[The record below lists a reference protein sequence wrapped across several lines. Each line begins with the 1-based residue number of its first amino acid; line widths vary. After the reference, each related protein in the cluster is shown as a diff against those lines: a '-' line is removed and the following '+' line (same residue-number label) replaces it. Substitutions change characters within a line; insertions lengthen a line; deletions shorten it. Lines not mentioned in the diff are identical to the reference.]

1 MGNVHSPV
9 IETVKLRETA
19 RKIYDA
25 AVSRAHPSGCLP
37 QHLPPAPAT
46 GRLILLA
53 AGKAAGSMTALA
65 EAHYLDGG
73 FPPERLLGHAVA
85 RHGYTAP
92 TRRIPMVAAGHP
104 VPDQGSIDSAERAL
118 ALAASA
124 TADDLV
130 LVLLSGGGS
139 ANWVAPAG
147 GLALA
152 EKQAVN
158 KALLRSGAPIGE
170 MNIVRKRLSR
180 IKGGRLALAA
190 VPARLLTLAISDV
203 PGDEPTAIASGP
215 TVADPTTTAEAR
227 VIVAR
232 YGFDLPPD
240 ARALLDDPAN
250 ETPKPGHPAFA
261 NSEFRI
267 IARPADALA
276 AARAAAEAAGY
287 EVHDLGP
294 DVEGEARE
302 VAAGHAELARRLKRE
317 GRRAAILSGGEL
329 TVTLRGSG
337 RGGPNQEYALALAIA
352 LSGEPGIVAL
362 SGDTDGTD
370 GGGGEATDP
379 AGAFVDPQT
388 LARAAEIGLDPARSL
403 ADNDSTGFFEALGDL
418 LRPGPTLTNVNDC
431 RVILIEP

>member
-1 MGNVHSPV
+1 MR
-9 IETVKLRETA
+9 TDA
-19 RKIYDA
+19 RAIFDA
-25 AVSRAHPSGCLP
+25 AVARAHPAGCLP
-37 QHLPPAPAT
+37 GHLPPPPER

-65 EAHYLDGG
+65 EAHYLGLG
-73 FPPERLLGHAVA
+73 FPPERLIGHAVA
-85 RHGYTAP
+85 RHGYETQ
-92 TRRIPMVAAGHP
+92 TRQIPMVAAGHP
-104 VPDQGSIDSAERAL
+104 VPDQASIDSATRAL
-118 ALAASA
+118 ELAASA

-147 GLALA
+147 GLTLA

-190 VPARLLTLAISDV
+190 APARLLTLAISDV
-203 PGDEPTAIASGP
+203 PGDEETAIASGP
-215 TVADPTTTAEAR
+215 TVADPTTMSQAR
-227 VIVAR
+227 AIVAR
-232 YGFDLPPD
+232 YGLDLPGAAKTLIAND
-240 ARALLDDPAN
+240 AN

-261 NSEFRI
+261 RSEFVI
-267 IARPADALA
+267 IARPRDAIA
-276 AARAAAEAAGY
+276 AAHATAVAAGY

-294 DVEGEARE
+294 DLEGEARD
-302 VAAGHAELARRLKRE
+302 VACRHATLALALKQEGH
-317 GRRAAILSGGEL
+317 RAAILSGGEF
-329 TVTLRGSG
+329 TVTLRGTG

-352 LSGEPGIVAL
+352 LRGEPGIVAL

-379 AGAFVDPQT
+379 AGAIIDDTT
-388 LARAAEIGLDPARSL
+388 LARAAALGLDPDRCL
-403 ADNDSTGFFEALGDL
+403 ADNDSTGFFAPLGDL
-418 LRPGPTLTNVNDC
+418 LETGPTLTNVNDC
-431 RVILIEP
+431 RVILIEPQT

>member
-1 MGNVHSPV
+1 MSNVHSPV
-9 IETVKLRETA
+9 TETAKLRETA

-85 RHGYTAP
+85 RHGYTTP

-104 VPDQGSIDSAERAL
+104 VPDQGSIDSAEQAL

-147 GLALA
+147 RLALA

-158 KALLRSGAPIGE
+158 RALLRSGAPIGE

-190 VPARLLTLAISDV
+190 APAKVLTLAISDV

-215 TVADPTTTAEAR
+215 TVADPSTTEQAR
-227 VIVAR
+227 AIVAR
-232 YGFDLPPD
+232 YGLDLPPA
-240 ARALLDDPAN
+240 ARALLDDAAN
-250 ETPKPGHPAFA
+250 ETPKPGHSAFA

-276 AARAAAEAAGY
+276 AARATAEAAGY

-352 LSGEPGIVAL
+352 LAGEPGIVAL

-370 GGGGEATDP
+370 GGGGEASDP
-379 AGAFVDPQT
+379 AGAFIDPQT
-388 LARAAEIGLDPARSL
+388 LVRAAEIGLDPARSL

-418 LRPGPTLTNVNDC
+418 LQPGPTLTNVNDC

>member
-1 MGNVHSPV
+1 MTPAFAPSRKNQEDRRGQRRRWVEMGNVHSPAS
-9 IETVKLRETA
+9 ETAKPRATA

-25 AVSRAHPSGCLP
+25 AVSRAHPAECLP

-73 FPPERLLGHAVA
+73 FPQERLFGHAVA

-92 TRRIPMVAAGHP
+92 TRRIPMIAAGHP

-124 TADDLV
+124 TEDDLV

-147 GLALA
+147 SLTLA

-190 VPARLLTLAISDV
+190 APAKMLTLAISDV
-203 PGDEPTAIASGP
+203 PGDESTAIASGP
-215 TVADPTTTAEAR
+215 TVADPSTTDEAR
-227 VIVAR
+227 AIVAR
-232 YGFDLPPD
+232 YGLDLPPA

-276 AARAAAEAAGY
+276 AARAVAKAEGY

-294 DVEGEARE
+294 DLEGEARE
-302 VAAGHAELARRLKRE
+302 VAADHAELARRLKRE

-329 TVTLRGSG
+329 TVTLRG
-337 RGGPNQEYALALAIA
+337 
-352 LSGEPGIVAL
+352 
-362 SGDTDGTD
+362 
-370 GGGGEATDP
+370 
-379 AGAFVDPQT
+379 
-388 LARAAEIGLDPARSL
+388 
-403 ADNDSTGFFEALGDL
+403 
-418 LRPGPTLTNVNDC
+418 
-431 RVILIEP
+431 